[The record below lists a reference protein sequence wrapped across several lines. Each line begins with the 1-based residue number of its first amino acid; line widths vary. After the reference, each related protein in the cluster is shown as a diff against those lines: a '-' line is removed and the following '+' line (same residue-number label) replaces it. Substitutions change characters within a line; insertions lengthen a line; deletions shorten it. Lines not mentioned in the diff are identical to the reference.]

1 MIISNRLKTILL
13 KDINPYKKN
22 PKIHTP
28 EQIALIKKSIE
39 TNSYVQPICIG
50 KNNEIVIGHGRYM
63 ALKEMGVKEVEV
75 VDVSDLSIEQIKKL
89 RIADNQISN
98 ISQWDKDNLKFELKT
113 IYNDI
118 DMGVEDMIETLGFS
132 ESFADEMVR
141 MDEQSEEPKPPKEVD
156 PEKKSGKVQHKYVC
170 KHCDTELVCPN
181 GCEDGE

>member
-1 MIISNRLKTILL
+1 MIISNKLKTVLI
-13 KDINPYKKN
+13 KDIKPYKKN

-63 ALKEMGVKEVEV
+63 ALKEMGVKEIEV

-89 RIADNQISN
+89 RIADNQISKV
-98 ISQWDKDNLKFELKT
+98 SGWDKENLKFELKT

-118 DMGVEDMIETLGFS
+118 DLGVEDMIDTLGFS

-141 MDEQSEEPKPPKEVD
+141 MDEEPKEPEPKSEKD
-156 PEKKSGKVQHKYVC
+156 PEVSSGKVKHKYIC
-170 KHCDTELVCPN
+170 KHCDAELVCPN
-181 GCEDGE
+181 NCEDGE